1 MRKEATLKMWWEL
14 YEAACRTA
22 DIKPWEYLTKEQHV
36 VIQLKGEKEPVFIRV
51 LGQENEEDKEIEIYP
66 GFRGW
71 QDLTMIQGLGE
82 GEETELSEDYAMSDR
97 RALVCHY
104 GAKSDVPNSQKE
116 ISNLLNLPMAK
127 EEMWPHF
134 ISCKSRYLPF
144 TPDFD
149 EVSMMTETIRNLF
162 MCIRA
167 LEAKKLPMKWDGD
180 ERLCRIFNEE
190 IGQWTMFPVHFPKQ
204 HRPYLGIQIQK
215 EELKEEVRNY
225 PLTGKVVQV
234 EFCYTH
240 IAQNDEEAGRPRNP
254 FLFLAVEEQTGKLMT
269 RYFLKPKQTELSI
282 LSSFFLSHLRQ
293 QGRMRKIVSGN
304 PWIIKA
310 LEGMCEEFGI
320 QTELRRTGEIEAF
333 MRKVE
338 NRM

>member
-22 DIKPWEYLTKEQHV
+22 DIKPWDYLTKEQHV

-104 GAKSDVPNSQKE
+104 GAKSDVPNTQKE

-167 LEAKKLPMKWDGD
+167 LEAKKLPMK
-180 ERLCRIFNEE
+180 
-190 IGQWTMFPVHFPKQ
+190 
-204 HRPYLGIQIQK
+204 
-215 EELKEEVRNY
+215 
-225 PLTGKVVQV
+225 
-234 EFCYTH
+234 
-240 IAQNDEEAGRPRNP
+240 
-254 FLFLAVEEQTGKLMT
+254 
-269 RYFLKPKQTELSI
+269 
-282 LSSFFLSHLRQ
+282 
-293 QGRMRKIVSGN
+293 
-304 PWIIKA
+304 
-310 LEGMCEEFGI
+310 
-320 QTELRRTGEIEAF
+320 
-333 MRKVE
+333 
-338 NRM
+338 

>member
-1 MRKEATLKMWWEL
+1 
-14 YEAACRTA
+14 
-22 DIKPWEYLTKEQHV
+22 
-36 VIQLKGEKEPVFIRV
+36 
-51 LGQENEEDKEIEIYP
+51 
-66 GFRGW
+66 
-71 QDLTMIQGLGE
+71 MIQGLGE

-269 RYFLKPKQTELSI
+269 RYFLKPKETELSI